1 MALYFNIS
9 SGLNDDL
16 YGKSIAPII
25 SFLEREDEA
34 AVKNQIFPKI
44 FKEIKST
51 HYAEKYASMTSM
63 TDFEPTV
70 EGGSIPNMDMQEGFG
85 KIIENV
91 QWTGKFTITKRAMRE
106 SILTDLTQ
114 RPQQFIDSY
123 HRAKEK
129 FAARLIGEA
138 IKKQSSVKINGITF
152 DLKTADNSNL
162 FATNHPSAVARKTH
176 TQSNMFS
183 NAFSN
188 ENLMLAATAM
198 QQFADDQGEV
208 LSIAPD
214 TIVIP
219 NIGSLKAEVFAALGA
234 DKSPDTAN
242 NGFNYNYGMWN
253 VIVWP
258 MLNQFITGGTKPW
271 LLLDSKYIQR
281 TNALVFQNR
290 QDLEVDVCMSSN
302 NKDTE
307 WVGDAVFSAGFVNWR
322 GIAAGGIAD
331 GTALS

>member
-1 MALYFNIS
+1 MGVTFTIS
-9 SGLNDDL
+9 SGLNDDVF
-16 YGKSIAPII
+16 GKSIAPII
-25 SFLEREDEA
+25 SFLERRDEA
-34 AVKNQIFPKI
+34 AVNNQIYPKI

-51 HYAEKYASMTSM
+51 HYGEKYSSMTGMS
-63 TDFEPTV
+63 DFEPTP
-70 EGGSIPNMDMQEGFG
+70 EGGTIPSMDMQQGFG

-106 SILTDLTQ
+106 ALLTDLTQ

-123 HRAKEK
+123 HRAKENH
-129 FAARLIGEA
+129 AACLLGNA
-138 IKKQSSVKINGITF
+138 VAGNGTVKQGYYTF
-152 DLKTADNSNL
+152 DLKTADNKNL
-162 FATNHPSAVARKTH
+162 FATDHPSAIARKASLS
-176 TQSNMFS
+176 QSNKFS

-188 ENLMLAATAM
+188 ENLLLAATAM
-198 QQFADDQGEV
+198 QNFKGDQGEY
-208 LSIAPD
+208 LEIAPD

-219 NIGSLKAEVFAALGA
+219 NIGALKADVFAALGA

-258 MLNQFITGGTKPW
+258 ALNRYISGTPW
-271 LLLDSKYIQR
+271 MLLDSKYVQK

-290 QDLEVDVCMSSN
+290 QELEVDVFMSQN

-307 WVGDAVFSAGFVNWR
+307 WAGDAVFAAGFVDWR
-322 GIAAGGIAD
+322 GIAVGGVD
-331 GTALS
+331 GGTALS